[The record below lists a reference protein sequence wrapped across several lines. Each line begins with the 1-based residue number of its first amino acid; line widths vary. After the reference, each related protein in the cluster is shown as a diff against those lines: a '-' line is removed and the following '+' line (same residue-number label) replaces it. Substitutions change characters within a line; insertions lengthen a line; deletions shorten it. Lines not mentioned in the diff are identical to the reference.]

1 MRRRRGNS
9 PPPDC
14 GLSRPHAGEEE
25 PGSRATVGKG
35 LKGAA
40 RVLQGSS
47 KDYIVGSIY
56 RETARIQASH
66 KARYLIGEHI
76 KKFRWVLLY

>member
-1 MRRRRGNS
+1 M
-9 PPPDC
+9 
-14 GLSRPHAGEEE
+14 GEEE
-25 PGSRATVGKG
+25 PGSRAIVGKG

-47 KDYIVGSIY
+47 EDCIVGSIH

-66 KARYLIGEHI
+66 KARHLTGEHV
-76 KKFRWVLLY
+76 KKFR